1 MVDFSDQ
8 LVEREKPRRQLG
20 IWHSKAGM
28 MHFAIHEQAPDGN
41 SVDRAVIKLSII
53 ENMTIPLDGYVII
66 LPVSNPVSAIQ
77 LST

>member
-8 LVEREKPRRQLG
+8 LVEREKSRRQLG

-28 MHFAIHEQAPDGN
+28 MHFAIHEQALYGN
-41 SVDRAVIKLSII
+41 FVDRAVIKLSTI
-53 ENMTIPLDGYVII
+53 ENMTIPLEGYVTI
-66 LPVSNPVSAIQ
+66 LPVLNPVSAIQ